1 MTPSIPKGA
10 DIRTEAND
18 SISKTNPIAG
28 SACGGGASKAIA
40 VLVLIAGFAIG
51 CKKTPAVAAAVPT
64 EVHALP
70 APALNQMPLKDAL
83 QNRVSA
89 RVFSPK
95 PLDDQT
101 LSNLLWAAN
110 GINRPATG
118 GRTAPSAYDWRYVD
132 LYLLD
137 ARGVARYDAV
147 HHAVERLD
155 SKDIRVLAWEQGFV
169 KDAPLNVVLV
179 SSEGKMDPKESKEMR
194 SIFTGVS
201 AGAIAQN
208 IYLYCA
214 SAGLNVVVRASID
227 RDALHRALRLGAD
240 QKIVVAQ
247 TVGFPP

>member
-1 MTPSIPKGA
+1 MP
-10 DIRTEAND
+10 
-18 SISKTNPIAG
+18 
-28 SACGGGASKAIA
+28 
-40 VLVLIAGFAIG
+40 V
-51 CKKTPAVAAAVPT
+51 
-64 EVHALP
+64 
-70 APALNQMPLKDAL
+70 PALNQAPLKDAL

-89 RVFSPK
+89 RVFAAK

-137 ARGVARYDAV
+137 AQGVARYDAV
-147 HHAVERLD
+147 HHALERLD
-155 SKDIRVLAWEQGFV
+155 NKDIRVLAGEQDFV
-169 KDAPLNVVLV
+169 KDAALNVVLV

-201 AGAIAQN
+201 AGAVAQN